1 MFLKQSTAHTFRFGQ
16 ASILPK
22 SLADLKHMCLNVAGR
37 RCGQPNEQ
45 QMGMMEMG
53 MMGREKAS

>member
-1 MFLKQSTAHTFRFGQ
+1 MFLKQSTAYTFRFGQ

-22 SLADLKHMCLNVAGR
+22 SPADLKHMCLNVDGR
-37 RCGQPNEQ
+37 RGGQPNEQ

>member
-1 MFLKQSTAHTFRFGQ
+1 MNANTDGFGQ
-16 ASILPK
+16 ASSLPK
-22 SLADLKHMCLNVAGR
+22 SPADLKHMCLDADGR
-37 RCGQPNEQ
+37 RGGQPNEQ

>member
-1 MFLKQSTAHTFRFGQ
+1 MFLKQSTAYTFRFGQ
-16 ASILPK
+16 APILPK
-22 SLADLKHMCLNVAGR
+22 SPADLKHMCLDADGR
-37 RCGQPNEQ
+37 RGGQPNEQ